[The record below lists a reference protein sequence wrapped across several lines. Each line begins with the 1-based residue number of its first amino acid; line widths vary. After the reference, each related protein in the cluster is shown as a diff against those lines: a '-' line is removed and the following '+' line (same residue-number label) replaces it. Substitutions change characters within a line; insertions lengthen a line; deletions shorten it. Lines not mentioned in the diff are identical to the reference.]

1 MSAGCGRRAP
11 ARRNR
16 LGAKCPR
23 RKKNTV
29 KKMITAAIGGALL
42 TGSMLGCGMASANT
56 YYKNCTA
63 AWDAGAAPL
72 YEGDDGYEAPR
83 LDRDQDG
90 IACEIDPR

>member
-1 MSAGCGRRAP
+1 
-11 ARRNR
+11 
-16 LGAKCPR
+16 
-23 RKKNTV
+23 V

-42 TGSMLGCGMASANT
+42 SGALLGAGAASADV
-56 YYKNCTA
+56 YYNNCTA

-83 LDRDQDG
+83 LDRDQDS

>member
-1 MSAGCGRRAP
+1 
-11 ARRNR
+11 
-16 LGAKCPR
+16 
-23 RKKNTV
+23 
-29 KKMITAAIGGALL
+29 MITAAIGGALL
-42 TGSMLGCGMASANT
+42 SGALLGAGAANADV

-63 AWDAGAAPL
+63 AWDGSVTV